1 MSVLS
6 VRDLVVEYQTTGG
19 GVPAVRGVD
28 LEVDRGEVLGL
39 AGESGCGKSTIAGAI
54 LRLLPETTKITGQ
67 IELDGNDI
75 LELTPGKLRAV
86 RWTAGSIVFQGAM
99 HAMNPVQRIGEQ
111 IMEPILVHGQAGGRE
126 ARIWAG
132 TMVEQVGRPTRRL
145 DDEPHELSEGQQQ
158 REVIA
163 AA

>member
-54 LRLLPETTKITGQ
+54 LRLLPSTTA
-67 IELDGNDI
+67 IEGTIRLDGDNV
-75 LELTPGKLRAV
+75 LTMKPGRLRAV
-86 RWTAGSIVFQGAM
+86 RWTGASIVFQGAL
-99 HAMNPVQRIGEQ
+99 HALNPVKRVGDQ
-111 IMEPILVHGQAGGRE
+111 IAE
-126 ARIWAG
+126 AI
-132 TMVEQVGRPTRRL
+132 
-145 DDEPHELSEGQQQ
+145 
-158 REVIA
+158 
-163 AA
+163 

>member
-6 VRDLVVEYQTTGG
+6 VRDLVVEYGTTGG

-54 LRLLPETTKITGQ
+54 LRLLPAKTKVTGR

-86 RWTAGSIVFQGAM
+86 RWTSGSIVFQGAM

-111 IMEPILVHGQAGGRE
+111 IMEPIIVHGQSGERS
-126 ARIWAG
+126 
-132 TMVEQVGRPTRRL
+132 
-145 DDEPHELSEGQQQ
+145 PH
-158 REVIA
+158 VIA
-163 AA
+163 NIVEVGSTTD